1 MKITIVGTGYVGLVS
16 GACFAE
22 MGVDVTCVDTDRE
35 FILNGT
41 KCEVRNGKIREVG
54 DRWGVARNV
63 RDEAI
68 RKYEEEMS
76 RPLSGRNEF

>member
-1 MKITIVGTGYVGLVS
+1 MLLELLRQLG
-16 GACFAE
+16 
-22 MGVDVTCVDTDRE
+22 VDTDRE
-35 FILNGT
+35 FVLNGT
-41 KCEVRNGKIREVG
+41 RCEVQNGKIREVG

-76 RPLSGRNEF
+76 LPLSGRNEF